1 MAKTTAPALSFG
13 ARGAIAK
20 TMVYSKWRG
29 VPYVRQH
36 VVPANPRTAAQTT
49 VRNTFALLRE
59 MWKLAPPLVKQS
71 WDSFAQG
78 RPFTGMNK
86 FVGENVR
93 VLQSQPDMTDFIG
106 SPGAKGGLP
115 PTAIAVDSLAV
126 GQITVDF
133 TLPAL
138 PDGWAMH
145 GAVAYAFRDQAPDD
159 FFIGQI
165 VAGEDVAAPM
175 NQVVLAGLT
184 SGQTYVVTAFLR
196 QTKPDGVIAYSVA
209 LSDTQ
214 LVD

>member
-13 ARGAIAK
+13 AKGAIAK

-36 VVPANPRTAAQTT
+36 VVPANPQTLAQQT
-49 VRNTFALLRE
+49 VRKTFALLRE
-59 MWKLAPPLVKQS
+59 MWKLAPPLVKAP

-93 VLQSQPDMTDFIG
+93 VLNGEALMTNFIG

-115 PTAIAVDSLAV
+115 PTAIAADSLAV
-126 GQITVDF
+126 GSITVDF

-184 SGQTYVVTAFLR
+184 SGEDYIVAAFLR
-196 QTKPDGVIAYSVA
+196 QTKPDGTIAYSIS
-209 LSDTQ
+209 LSDTVT
-214 LVD
+214 VD